1 MKLMKNRGVSRIF
14 RLVGP
19 ACLVFV
25 VFSGC
30 GVIHA
35 RPSHPDKTEPAPPPL
50 LPLKPMNLLPPE
62 SATPATGEEY
72 LPPQSD
78 SQTFGT
84 AMAGRKIQG
93 TRASAAVTKNRPV
106 EMTSLSGPDKPLPA
120 GRPPEWDAT
129 ALVPAPDRGTITAP
143 KKSEP
148 GTAALSAPAA
158 SPGLRAGFAEDNAE
172 FGAFLDFLERN
183 RSRIPVPMN
192 VGDRIVIRAADG
204 SGRPASWAKIDITD
218 SGGAILA
225 SRTAY
230 ADGRT
235 LFFPSENPRF
245 HARELTLE
253 AAWNGERATVPFDP
267 AGPRTVEV
275 RFTNPPGAQGA
286 VARPALDVCFLL
298 DATGSMDDEIA
309 RLKDT
314 IAAVYLQIA
323 NLVPKPDIRLGLVQ
337 YRDRRDAFVTRVT
350 PFTGRMEEFAD
361 ALRDVVAAGGGDAPE
376 DLQEGLRV
384 TLSEMKW
391 RDDAIRIVF
400 LLTDASPQLYPDQG
414 FTYMDAARQAAER
427 GIKIVGIGASGL
439 PLAGEIAL
447 RQLGAYTMGQFVFL
461 TYGETNESDG
471 GTRTSVSHHTG
482 ANWRTRNLDA
492 IIVRFVRSELAALK
506 GETLREDD
514 WLETDP
520 SAGADR
526 DAVLAELFDDG
537 VRRLLDFSLMKL
549 EPGTPTA
556 VLPLPAKS
564 KDMKTAAELLES
576 RLLLAVARHPAFLL
590 VERKDLR
597 QVIEEQ
603 KLSLTGAVAEADA
616 VKVGKIV
623 GARLL
628 IVPSLTPG
636 KTRHEL
642 LLKLVRVET
651 SEVLALSL
659 LKIAPELTR

>member
-1 MKLMKNRGVSRIF
+1 L
-14 RLVGP
+14 
-19 ACLVFV
+19 
-25 VFSGC
+25 
-30 GVIHA
+30 
-35 RPSHPDKTEPAPPPL
+35 
-50 LPLKPMNLLPPE
+50 
-62 SATPATGEEY
+62 
-72 LPPQSD
+72 
-78 SQTFGT
+78 
-84 AMAGRKIQG
+84 
-93 TRASAAVTKNRPV
+93 
-106 EMTSLSGPDKPLPA
+106 
-120 GRPPEWDAT
+120 
-129 ALVPAPDRGTITAP
+129 
-143 KKSEP
+143 
-148 GTAALSAPAA
+148 APAA
-158 SPGLRAGFAEDNAE
+158 LAQVPSPGIRAGFADDNTE
-172 FGAFLDFLERN
+172 FGSFLDFLEKN
-183 RSRIPVPMN
+183 RAQIPIPVN
-192 VGDRIVIRAADG
+192 VGDRIVIRATDDAG
-204 SGRPASWAKIDITD
+204 KPASGAKLDITGH
-218 SGGAILA
+218 GGSILA
-225 SRTAY
+225 TRTAY

-235 LFFPSENPRF
+235 LFFPSEDHRF
-245 HARELTLE
+245 SAGKMLIE

-275 RFTNPPGAQGA
+275 RFVNPPGAPIA

-314 IAAVYLQIA
+314 IAAVHLQISS
-323 NLVPKPDIRLGLVQ
+323 LDPKPDIRLGLVQ
-337 YRDRRDAFVTRVT
+337 YRDRRDTFVTRVA
-350 PFTGRMEEFAD
+350 PFTGRMGEFTD
-361 ALRDVVAAGGGDAPE
+361 ILRDVVAAGGGDAPE

-384 TLSEMKW
+384 TLSEMNW

-400 LLTDASPQLYPDQG
+400 LLTDAPAQLYPDQR

-439 PLAGEIAL
+439 PLAGEITL

-461 TYGETNESDG
+461 TYGETDESGG

-492 IIVRFVRSELAALK
+492 IIVRFIRSELAALR

-526 DAVLAELFDDG
+526 DIVLATLFDDG

-556 VLPLPAKS
+556 VLPLLTQAR
-564 KDMKTAAELLES
+564 DMKTAAEVLEN
-576 RLLLAVARHPAFLL
+576 RLLLAVARHPAFRL
-590 VERKDLR
+590 VERRDLR
-597 QVIEEQ
+597 QVLEEQ
-603 KLSLTGAVAEADA
+603 KLSLTGAVNEADA

-623 GARLL
+623 GAQLL

-636 KTRHEL
+636 KTKHEL